1 MRGGPRRSGLL
12 LNLFACFLIPA
23 YTLLFAGSRA
33 WFSTNFSVI
42 AVTGPDHYRGFLYWG
57 VLAGGYFFL
66 MLMKLASILRSRV
79 AQTAAILLTLAAC
92 LSLCYALAIPYLPE
106 QFPRYADLHVILA
119 ALACVL
125 LMLALL
131 VALLALYR
139 RQPGLVYYRRHLR
152 GPVSHPPDGL
162 LGAGGVFHHLRRP
175 ARPQGLAVPPI
186 VIGIS
191 IRFLSSFNLFPM
203 DFSPALAYA
212 GIRKRKSSH
221 ITLEGI
227 LDGI

>member
-12 LNLFACFLIPA
+12 LDLFACFLIPA

-42 AVTGPDHYRGFLYWG
+42 AVTGPDHYRGFVYWG

-66 MLMKLASILRSRV
+66 MLMKLA
-79 AQTAAILLTLAAC
+79 AC

-106 QFPRYADLHVILA
+106 RFPRYAGLHVILA

-131 VALLALYR
+131 AALLALYR
-139 RQPGLVYYRRHLR
+139 RRPDRYVPLLRAWLIIVGICGVLFLIPRMVSSALEVFFTVSAALLVRKTWLYR
-152 GPVSHPPDGL
+152 P
-162 LGAGGVFHHLRRP
+162 
-175 ARPQGLAVPPI
+175 
-186 VIGIS
+186 
-191 IRFLSSFNLFPM
+191 
-203 DFSPALAYA
+203 
-212 GIRKRKSSH
+212 
-221 ITLEGI
+221 
-227 LDGI
+227 

>member
-12 LNLFACFLIPA
+12 LDLFACFLIPA
-23 YTLLFAGSRA
+23 STLLFAGSRA

-139 RQPGLVYYRRHLR
+139 RQPDRYVPLLRAWFIIPQMVSSALEVFFTISAALLVRKAWLYRR
-152 GPVSHPPDGL
+152 
-162 LGAGGVFHHLRRP
+162 
-175 ARPQGLAVPPI
+175 
-186 VIGIS
+186 
-191 IRFLSSFNLFPM
+191 
-203 DFSPALAYA
+203 
-212 GIRKRKSSH
+212 
-221 ITLEGI
+221 
-227 LDGI
+227 

>member
-12 LNLFACFLIPA
+12 LDLFACFLIPA

-79 AQTAAILLTLAAC
+79 AQTAAILLTLAA
-92 LSLCYALAIPYLPE
+92 
-106 QFPRYADLHVILA
+106 
-119 ALACVL
+119 LACVL

-139 RQPGLVYYRRHLR
+139 RQPDRYVPLLRAWFIIVGICGVLFLIPQMVSSALEVFFTISAALLVRKAWLYRR
-152 GPVSHPPDGL
+152 
-162 LGAGGVFHHLRRP
+162 
-175 ARPQGLAVPPI
+175 
-186 VIGIS
+186 
-191 IRFLSSFNLFPM
+191 
-203 DFSPALAYA
+203 
-212 GIRKRKSSH
+212 
-221 ITLEGI
+221 
-227 LDGI
+227 

>member
-92 LSLCYALAIPYLPE
+92 LSLCYALAIPYLP
-106 QFPRYADLHVILA
+106 
-119 ALACVL
+119 
-125 LMLALL
+125 
-131 VALLALYR
+131 ALYR
-139 RQPGLVYYRRHLR
+139 RQPDRYVPLLRAWFIIVGICGVLFLIPQMVSSALEVFFTISAALLVRKAWLYRR
-152 GPVSHPPDGL
+152 
-162 LGAGGVFHHLRRP
+162 
-175 ARPQGLAVPPI
+175 
-186 VIGIS
+186 
-191 IRFLSSFNLFPM
+191 
-203 DFSPALAYA
+203 
-212 GIRKRKSSH
+212 
-221 ITLEGI
+221 
-227 LDGI
+227 

>member
-1 MRGGPRRSGLL
+1 MR
-12 LNLFACFLIPA
+12 
-23 YTLLFAGSRA
+23 GSRA

-139 RQPGLVYYRRHLR
+139 RQPDRYVPLLRAWFIIVGICGSCFSSPRWSPRRWR
-152 GPVSHPPDGL
+152 CFSPSPP
-162 LGAGGVFHHLRRP
+162 P
-175 ARPQGLAVPPI
+175 CSSARPGCTADSDWHFHP
-186 VIGIS
+186 
-191 IRFLSSFNLFPM
+191 LFI
-203 DFSPALAYA
+203 FF
-212 GIRKRKSSH
+212 
-221 ITLEGI
+221 
-227 LDGI
+227 

>member
-92 LSLCYALAIPYLPE
+92 LSL
-106 QFPRYADLHVILA
+106 
-119 ALACVL
+119 
-125 LMLALL
+125 
-131 VALLALYR
+131 
-139 RQPGLVYYRRHLR
+139 
-152 GPVSHPPDGL
+152 SS
-162 LGAGGVFHHLRRP
+162 
-175 ARPQGLAVPPI
+175 PI
-186 VIGIS
+186 S
-191 IRFLSSFNLFPM
+191 RSSFPDTPTCM
-203 DFSPALAYA
+203 
-212 GIRKRKSSH
+212 
-221 ITLEGI
+221 
-227 LDGI
+227 

>member
-1 MRGGPRRSGLL
+1 MRGGPRRSSFL

-23 YTLLFAGSRA
+23 YTLLFAGGRA

-79 AQTAAILLTLAAC
+79 AQTAAILLTLAA
-92 LSLCYALAIPYLPE
+92 
-106 QFPRYADLHVILA
+106 
-119 ALACVL
+119 LACVL

-139 RQPGLVYYRRHLR
+139 RQPDRYVPLLRAWFIIVGICGVLFLIPQMVSSALEVFFTISAALLVRKAWLYRR
-152 GPVSHPPDGL
+152 
-162 LGAGGVFHHLRRP
+162 
-175 ARPQGLAVPPI
+175 
-186 VIGIS
+186 
-191 IRFLSSFNLFPM
+191 
-203 DFSPALAYA
+203 
-212 GIRKRKSSH
+212 
-221 ITLEGI
+221 
-227 LDGI
+227 

>member
-12 LNLFACFLIPA
+12 LDLFACFLIPA
-23 YTLLFAGSRA
+23 YTLRFAGSRA
-33 WFSTNFSVI
+33 WVSTNFSVI

-139 RQPGLVYYRRHLR
+139 RQPDRYVPLLRAWFIIVGICGVLFLIPQMVSSALEVFFTISAALLVRKAWLYRR
-152 GPVSHPPDGL
+152 
-162 LGAGGVFHHLRRP
+162 
-175 ARPQGLAVPPI
+175 
-186 VIGIS
+186 
-191 IRFLSSFNLFPM
+191 
-203 DFSPALAYA
+203 
-212 GIRKRKSSH
+212 
-221 ITLEGI
+221 
-227 LDGI
+227 

>member
-12 LNLFACFLIPA
+12 LDLFACFLIPA

-139 RQPGLVYYRRHLR
+139 RQPDRYVPLLRAWFIIVGICGVLFLIPRWSPRRWR
-152 GPVSHPPDGL
+152 C
-162 LGAGGVFHHLRRP
+162 
-175 ARPQGLAVPPI
+175 
-186 VIGIS
+186 
-191 IRFLSSFNLFPM
+191 
-203 DFSPALAYA
+203 FSPSPPPCSSAIYPSTLMARYNTIFPTIIPPLPLLYPM
-212 GIRKRKSSH
+212 GKKSAR
-221 ITLEGI
+221 
-227 LDGI
+227 

>member
-1 MRGGPRRSGLL
+1 M
-12 LNLFACFLIPA
+12 
-23 YTLLFAGSRA
+23 LFAGSRA

-139 RQPGLVYYRRHLR
+139 RQPGPGMSPCS
-152 GPVSHPPDGL
+152 GPGL
-162 LGAGGVFHHLRRP
+162 LFVGICGVLFLIPRMVSSALEMFFTVSAALLVRK
-175 ARPQGLAVPPI
+175 AWLYRPQ
-186 VIGIS
+186 
-191 IRFLSSFNLFPM
+191 
-203 DFSPALAYA
+203 
-212 GIRKRKSSH
+212 
-221 ITLEGI
+221 
-227 LDGI
+227 

>member
-12 LNLFACFLIPA
+12 LDLFACFLIPA

-131 VALLALYR
+131 VALLAPYTGVSR
-139 RQPGLVYYRRHLR
+139 TGMSPCSGPGL
-152 GPVSHPPDGL
+152 
-162 LGAGGVFHHLRRP
+162 
-175 ARPQGLAVPPI
+175 
-186 VIGIS
+186 
-191 IRFLSSFNLFPM
+191 LS
-203 DFSPALAYA
+203 
-212 GIRKRKSSH
+212 
-221 ITLEGI
+221 
-227 LDGI
+227 

>member
-66 MLMKLASILRSRV
+66 MLMKLASIL
-79 AQTAAILLTLAAC
+79 LTLAAC

-139 RQPGLVYYRRHLR
+139 RQPDRYVPLLRAWFIIVGICGVLFLIPQMVSSALEVFFTISAALLVRKAWLYRR
-152 GPVSHPPDGL
+152 
-162 LGAGGVFHHLRRP
+162 
-175 ARPQGLAVPPI
+175 
-186 VIGIS
+186 
-191 IRFLSSFNLFPM
+191 
-203 DFSPALAYA
+203 
-212 GIRKRKSSH
+212 
-221 ITLEGI
+221 
-227 LDGI
+227 